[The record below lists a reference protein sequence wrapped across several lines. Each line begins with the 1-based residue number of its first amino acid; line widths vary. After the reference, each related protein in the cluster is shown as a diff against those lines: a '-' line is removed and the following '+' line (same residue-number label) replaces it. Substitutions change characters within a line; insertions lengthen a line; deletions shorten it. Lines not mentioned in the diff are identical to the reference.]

1 MNMGRIESVEEF
13 LRKKNLSPEELE
25 THRELISECLK
36 REACIRKSGEETRN
50 NLERLSETFS
60 LILKKLEESGQILG
74 EIELRSIPE
83 RDFYKE

>member
-1 MNMGRIESVEEF
+1 MERIKSVEEF
-13 LRKKNLSPEELE
+13 LKEKNLSPEEME
-25 THRELISECLK
+25 IHKELIRECLE

-50 NLERLSETFS
+50 NLERLSEMLS
-60 LILKKLEESGQILG
+60 LILKKLEESREILG